1 MTIIDRNKK
10 FIYLKSHKTA
20 GTSTE
25 VYLITQ
31 TALGSDIYR
40 TSKDIEKY
48 GFAKKRRDREFASF
62 KRALPDPRHSVSD
75 WILATK
81 LKFGSKMRVR
91 EHMTGDDV
99 LDLVGRDFFDQCS
112 VVTNVRNPWDALVSS
127 YKWQRGG
134 RGGASRPVEYSFPEF
149 LSWSLGVGDNGI
161 SIAEEYLFHPYIS
174 GRGWMIDRVIF
185 FEDLA
190 HSIDDTLSVF
200 GVDSIGFE
208 NASIYEKRTRK
219 KEDYRL
225 WYSDIDAYAVEERF
239 SSFLSLF
246 RYDFNSPGTPP
257 MMGSQS
263 VVQG

>member
-99 LDLVGRDFFDQCS
+99 LDLVGQDFFDQCS

-174 GRGWMIDRVIF
+174 GRGWVIDRVIF

-190 HSIDDTLSVF
+190 RSINDTLSVF
-200 GVDSIGFE
+200 GWTVLASKMLQFMKSGLGKRRIIVSGIRISRLTLLKSVSLASFPCSDMISI
-208 NASIYEKRTRK
+208 ARVR
-219 KEDYRL
+219 R
-225 WYSDIDAYAVEERF
+225 
-239 SSFLSLF
+239 
-246 RYDFNSPGTPP
+246 P
-257 MMGSQS
+257 
-263 VVQG
+263 